1 MLGCPYLTSLTEAD
15 IIFTSSVHCL
25 AMRVTTDYISVGCNR
40 GTSTSDVNADG
51 IVAFGA
57 GKLVALWNSA
67 VRTGC
72 SLETLAVEAPCTDG
86 AWMFFSRIPRIEE
99 CIPHFQGIHTTSPK
113 SDIYLS
119 PHPHLHHHLQSSRV
133 TNLAMSE
140 YGYRVMRFLRY
151 WVHRTGG
158 LLQLKLILGVLSTSV
173 EDHGRKLLVTGGS
186 DGLVKIWNVEAE
198 MELLQTI
205 DLDGKLPLEVV
216 IAQLPGIS
224 CENCHVLVNLD
235 HDVTN
240 FYQNHTQ
247 HWSSP
252 SLSPTVQFKYTPNH
266 RPICLHHPPPLRLSD
281 HSNNPL
287 RWKDTRTGSDVSP
300 SPSILVHLPPP
311 PLQTITMTSCSLL
324 EVKMHT
330 SAYGESLASV
340 RMFQLVMHL
349 RNQSWETE
357 MS

>member
-1 MLGCPYLTSLTEAD
+1 MNLYSGWRMLMLHLHVAFWENVGMSIPTSLTEAD

-140 YGYRVMRFLRY
+140 YGYRVMRFRRY
-151 WVHRTGG
+151 WVHRTGS
-158 LLQLKLILGVLSTSV
+158 LLQLKLILCLY
-173 EDHGRKLLVTGGS
+173 RLLEFFRRR
-186 DGLVKIWNVEAE
+186 LKITVGNYSS
-198 MELLQTI
+198 
-205 DLDGKLPLEVV
+205 LEVLMDWSRSGMWKRKWNYYRRL
-216 IAQLPGIS
+216 ILMG
-224 CENCHVLVNLD
+224 N
-235 HDVTN
+235 
-240 FYQNHTQ
+240 Y
-247 HWSSP
+247 HW
-252 SLSPTVQFKYTPNH
+252 
-266 RPICLHHPPPLRLSD
+266 RL
-281 HSNNPL
+281 
-287 RWKDTRTGSDVSP
+287 
-300 SPSILVHLPPP
+300 
-311 PLQTITMTSCSLL
+311 
-324 EVKMHT
+324 
-330 SAYGESLASV
+330 
-340 RMFQLVMHL
+340 
-349 RNQSWETE
+349 
-357 MS
+357 